1 MKKEIFR
8 DLPIFFIRLGLGFV
22 FFWFGI
28 DKFIDP
34 GLWIGWI
41 PDSILSFVP
50 IFPGT
55 FIFLLG
61 IVETIL
67 GILLI
72 FGVLVRIVAFVSAL
86 HLLAIIFSLGFNDI
100 VVRDIGLLTMA
111 LALAIEKKHSFC
123 LDSFMRKR

>member
-8 DLPIFFIRLGLGFV
+8 DLPILLIRLGLGFV

-28 DKFIDP
+28 DKFVHP

-41 PDSILSFVP
+41 PHRVLSLVP
-50 IFPGT
+50 IFPGI

-61 IVETIL
+61 IIETVLGSLLLL
-67 GILLI
+67 GI
-72 FGVLVRIVAFVSAL
+72 FVRFVAFVSAL

-111 LALAIEKKHSFC
+111 VALVIEKKHPLC
-123 LDSFMRKR
+123 LDRFIRKR